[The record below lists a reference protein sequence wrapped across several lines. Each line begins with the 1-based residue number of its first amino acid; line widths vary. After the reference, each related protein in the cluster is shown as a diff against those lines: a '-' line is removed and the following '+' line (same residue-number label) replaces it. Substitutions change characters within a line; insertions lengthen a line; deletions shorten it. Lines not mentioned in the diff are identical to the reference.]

1 MTDPSLVVTELT
13 SFSSLASDPDL
24 ELADLNV
31 TINWDRTQG
40 RYAHNKNNKTVRKQ
54 LFNVQLNG
62 QLLVK
67 ETCSLLTTISA

>member
-1 MTDPSLVVTELT
+1 MTDPSLVVSELT

-40 RYAHNKNNKTVRKQ
+40 RYAHNN
-54 LFNVQLNG
+54 
-62 QLLVK
+62 
-67 ETCSLLTTISA
+67 